1 MRVRYPHEPTPT
13 VARELRRTV
22 ESVYARA
29 DKLGLKKSAA
39 YLSSPHACRLRR
51 GDNVGARF
59 RYRKGHVPANKGLRR
74 PGWGPGRMKEH
85 QFREGMRSGRAA
97 SLYMPIGSTRLIDGY
112 VYQKISDIPNVP
124 YTVNWKPQHHLLW
137 AAAHGPVPPGHALAF
152 KNGDRTDVRLDNLE
166 CIPRRELMLRNTVH
180 NYPKPLAET
189 IQLLGA
195 LTNRIRRRTASH
207 ACAQQD

>member
-1 MRVRYPHEPTPT
+1 
-13 VARELRRTV
+13 
-22 ESVYARA
+22 
-29 DKLGLKKSAA
+29 
-39 YLSSPHACRLRR
+39 
-51 GDNVGARF
+51 
-59 RYRKGHVPANKGLRR
+59 
-74 PGWGPGRMKEH
+74 
-85 QFREGMRSGRAA
+85 
-97 SLYMPIGSTRLIDGY
+97 
-112 VYQKISDIPNVP
+112 VP